1 MLLVLEKFFD
11 TKVAAPPYR
20 PNHLTTFTR
29 ILLCPID
36 PLKDIVSILRLV
48 NLWPIACKLQWMTEY
63 QTSVYQTVSN
73 SERMEV
79 QNLAKQL

>member
-20 PNHLTTFTR
+20 QNYLTTFTR

-36 PLKDIVSILRLV
+36 PLKDIVSIIRFQLSAVEILGAT
-48 NLWPIACKLQWMTEY
+48 LEDACLKIRGNVF
-63 QTSVYQTVSN
+63 S
-73 SERMEV
+73 
-79 QNLAKQL
+79 